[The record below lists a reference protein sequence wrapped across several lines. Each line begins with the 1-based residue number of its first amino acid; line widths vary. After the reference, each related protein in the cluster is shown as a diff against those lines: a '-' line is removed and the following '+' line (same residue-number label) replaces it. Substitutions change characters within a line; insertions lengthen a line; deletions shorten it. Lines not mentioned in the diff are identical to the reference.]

1 MNATSL
7 ITGASKGL
15 GLALA
20 HLLEQKGYQVIG
32 LGYNHPRYELSA
44 DRQPLIELIHREKP
58 TLIINN
64 AGFGLYGDAVDLT
77 VADQLDMI
85 EVNCRAAVEVTLEA
99 ARVLKEAKLPGTI
112 VNIASAAAFLIYP
125 SFATY
130 SATKTF
136 LLAWSQS
143 VDAELKQY
151 GIRVLTSCPG
161 QINTDFRVRAS
172 QGKSTRHDFWTLS
185 VEKVAKRIYR
195 QIEKGKSV
203 DIINGWYRLGILL
216 AKCLPKSVV
225 QRVLRSAIQKRLS

>member
-1 MNATSL
+1 MNKTAL

-20 HLLEQKGYQVIG
+20 HLLEQKGYRVIG
-32 LGYNHPRYELSA
+32 LGYNHPRLELTD
-44 DRQPLIELIHREKP
+44 DRQSLISLIHKEKP
-58 TLIINN
+58 SLVINN
-64 AGFGLYGDAVDLT
+64 AGFGLYGDAVDLS
-77 VADQLDMI
+77 VDDQLNMI
-85 EVNCRAAVEVTLEA
+85 EVNCRAAVEITLET
-99 ARVLKEAKLPGTI
+99 ARVLKESKVPGTI

-130 SATKTF
+130 AATKTF

-143 VDAELKQY
+143 VDAELKLH

-161 QINTDFRVRAS
+161 QIDTDFRARAS

-185 VEKVAKRIYR
+185 VENVAARIYR

-203 DIINGWYRLGILL
+203 DIVNGWYRLGILL

>member
-1 MNATSL
+1 MNKTAL

-20 HLLEQKGYQVIG
+20 HLLEEKGYRVIG
-32 LGYNHPRYELSA
+32 LGYNHLRYELSA
-44 DRQPLIELIHREKP
+44 DRQALIELIRRETP
-58 TLIINN
+58 SLVINN
-64 AGFGLYGDAVDLT
+64 AGFGLYGDAVDLS
-77 VADQLDMI
+77 VADQLNMI
-85 EVNCRAAVEVTLEA
+85 EVNCRAAVEITLEA
-99 ARVLKEAKLPGTI
+99 ARALKEATLPGTI
-112 VNIASAAAFLIYP
+112 VNIASAAAFLVYP

-130 SATKTF
+130 AASKTF

-143 VDAELKQY
+143 VDAELKPC

-161 QINTDFRVRAS
+161 QINTGFRERAS
-172 QGKSTRHDFWTLS
+172 HGKSLRHDFWTLS
-185 VEKVAKRIYR
+185 VEKVAARIYR

-203 DIINGWYRLGILL
+203 DIVNGWYRWGIAL